1 MNFLSNLVNR
11 IGRNNLI
18 IVAAI
23 VVLLVALY
31 FLLSGKGVNI
41 FAPKPTT
48 TAVPTAKPTPTTVP
62 GDTIMITFTRPVP
75 KVLTLKKGRYVNFA
89 NFSGA
94 RVDIQGADSFSKDLN
109 IGVLNDNDTSD
120 LILLK
125 QTGTYKY
132 YDKLNPKITGEI
144 IITN

>member
-1 MNFLSNLVNR
+1 MNILS
-11 IGRNNLI
+11 RNNLI
-18 IVAAI
+18 ILFAI
-23 VVLLVALY
+23 VVLLILGF
-31 FLLSGKGVNI
+31 FLLQKGTNP
-41 FAPKPTT
+41 FKPQP
-48 TAVPTAKPTPTTVP
+48 AGGPAPTAKPTPTTVP